1 MTLTAHQL
9 ARLLLAGPDL
19 EVTTWDPREG
29 EQSAI
34 EQIVATDLAVVL
46 GMDIAPS
53 WTVDGAEIVW
63 AADDSARRGLENAQA
78 RWARAKLEW
87 VG

>member
-1 MTLTAHQL
+1 MVLTAHAL

-29 EQSAI
+29 EQAAI
-34 EQIVATDLAVVL
+34 EQVVATDLAVVL
-46 GMDIAPS
+46 GMDIAPG
-53 WTVDGAEIVW
+53 WTVDGAETVW
-63 AADDSARRGLENAQA
+63 AADDSARRGIERAQA
-78 RWARAKLEW
+78 RWEQAKREW